1 LVSHCP
7 RLLSALLSGTRVDGV
22 ARMRLEFALSTK
34 AGITIA
40 GDAGGGGAEV
50 DYQVV
55 GALGYKICKI
65 CTLQLGYRYLD
76 TNYRTNAPRLI
87 VFDAHQSGA
96 LLGIT
101 FNVK

>member
-1 LVSHCP
+1 VP
-7 RLLSALLSGTRVDGV
+7 SGRGSGI
-22 ARMRLEFALSTK
+22 AGMKFEFALSPK

-55 GALGYKICKI
+55 GALGYRVSRKVV
-65 CTLQLGYRYLD
+65 LLAGYRYLD

-87 VFDAHQSGA
+87 VYDAHMSGA
-96 LLGIT
+96 LIGVT
-101 FNVK
+101 FNLK